1 MRKHLLLFLSLLFGF
16 QMAIAKPVDI
26 SQAQKLGQK
35 FVNANFAKARQDNN
49 LKLVYTGVSLRGET
63 CYYVFNVGQ
72 IGFVIISADDR
83 FRPIVGYSD
92 EGVFETENMSPEAKF
107 YLDKIIEARTS
118 PNVVLFDDT
127 EAEWQSVMKDGRLI
141 SRNGGREAS
150 YLVQTKWNQDSPY
163 NLYAP
168 EASGGPDGR
177 CYAGC
182 VATAM
187 SQVMKY
193 WDYPAKGSGSH
204 SYYCSYGHQSA
215 NFGQTDYNWEH
226 MPKQLIGSST
236 DEEIEAVALLMYH
249 CGVSVDMGFG
259 PGGSGAY
266 SDDVPY
272 AIKHYFSY
280 SNQADNEYRDHYSLS
295 QWQNKLKESFD
306 LQWPV
311 YYSGYSND
319 GGHAFVCDGYDDN
332 DLFHFN
338 WGWDGS
344 NDGWFVIDEID
355 FAGWAS
361 AIFNFVPSD
370 VYQYMP
376 KQPENL
382 QVASHGDMECSATL
396 TWNNPTKNIHDNDL
410 STIDQIVVT
419 RNGQV
424 IYTQSNVA
432 PGAAMEYTDHYL
444 PTMVD
449 YAVYAVVSSATGL
462 PTEAR
467 NINLGPT
474 SNWTVEMTASDAQGW
489 NGGYLSFVNSS
500 GIEIAQ
506 ATTSS
511 TSATQTV
518 EMPIG
523 HVSLCWNLPNENV
536 ENLCFVLK
544 NGQGYTVTSFE
555 GSSTELSKGM
565 FYLINNTVS
574 PEIGNAPIS
583 LSVSRQGNDAILSW
597 LDNNS
602 QTISYFI
609 YRDGLLYDIAEENHF
624 TDAGAANAFHT
635 YKVTAYN
642 AAGESAPSAERH
654 WALQG
659 ECETPMNLRYEI
671 VNSGKV
677 KIIWDAPQGES
688 PTGYKVYRRTANSEL
703 KRIKLTSSTN
713 YSDNINSLACDR
725 YQYFV
730 TAYYSATQCESAYAS
745 AQDEPSLNFIEVNKT
760 IIPFKLSHVIEGQKV
775 RLKWQEALKA
785 ESYTIYRDGEI
796 LAEGLTETE
805 YLDETIAY
813 QQDCYYEV
821 IGISGDLV
829 SSPSNTIHVDWSL
842 GSTDENCENAISVY
856 PNPASDQVFVK
867 VESQSDIEIYNL
879 MGQCVMEKQL
889 QNGSE
894 SISIAD
900 LPKGSYFIKIHSHQG
915 TATAKFIKM

>member
-1 MRKHLLLFLSLLFGF
+1 MKKHLFFLLAAMLVFNASN
-16 QMAIAKPVDI
+16 ANPVDEKT
-26 SQAQKLGQK
+26 AQKVGRN
-35 FVNANFAKARQDNN
+35 FVNAKFNLRQNAE
-49 LKLVYTGVSLRGET
+49 LKLVYTGISTRGET
-63 CYYVFNVGQ
+63 CFYAYNVNNS
-72 IGFVIISADDR
+72 GFVIVSADDR

-92 EGVFETENMSPEAKF
+92 EGVFETENMSPEARF
-107 YLDKIIEARTS
+107 YLEKIIEARTS
-118 PNVVLFDDT
+118 PNAVIFDDT
-127 EAEWQSVMKDGRLI
+127 EAEWRSVMKDGKLL

-168 EASGGPDGR
+168 EAGGGPGGR

-193 WDYPAKGSGSH
+193 WDYPTKGTGSH
-204 SYYCSYGHQSA
+204 SYHCSYGQLSA
-215 NFGQTDYNWEH
+215 NFGQTEYNWEH
-226 MPKQLIGSST
+226 MPNQLIGNST

-259 PGGSGAY
+259 PNGSGAY
-266 SDDVPY
+266 SGDVPY

-280 SNQADNEYRDHYSLS
+280 SNQANDEYRDYYSLT

-311 YYSGYSND
+311 YYSGYSDD

-332 DLFHFN
+332 DLFHYN

-382 QVASHGDMECSATL
+382 QVVSLGDTQCSATL

-410 STIDQIVVT
+410 SNIDKIVVT
-419 RNGQV
+419 RNGQI
-424 IYTQSNVA
+424 IYTQNNVA
-432 PGAAMEYTDHYL
+432 PGASMEYTDHYL
-444 PTMVD
+444 PTMVN
-449 YAVYAVVSSATGL
+449 YAVYAVVSSAKGL
-462 PTEAR
+462 PAKAE

-474 SNWTVEMTASDAQGW
+474 SNWTVEMTAPNAQGW

-506 ATTSS
+506 ATPNAA
-511 TSATQTV
+511 SATQTV

-523 HVSLCWNLPNENV
+523 HVSLCWNLPSENV
-536 ENLCFVLK
+536 ENISFVLK
-544 NGQGYTVTSFE
+544 NGAGQTVTGFE
-555 GSSTELSKGM
+555 GNSTELSKGI

-583 LSVSRQGNDAILSW
+583 LSVSREGNDAILNW
-597 LDNNS
+597 VDNNS

-609 YRDGLLYDIAEENHF
+609 YRDGLLYDIAEENRY
-624 TDAGAANAFHT
+624 TDNQAENAFHT

-642 AAGESAPSAERH
+642 AAGESSPSAECH

-659 ECETPMNLRYEI
+659 ECESPVGLRYEK
-671 VNSGKV
+671 VNSGKA
-677 KIIWDAPQGES
+677 KIIWDAPQGKA
-688 PTGYKVYRRTANSEL
+688 PAGYMVYRRTAGNEY
-703 KRIKLTSSTN
+703 KCIKLTSATS
-713 YSDNINSLACDR
+713 YIDNINSLACDR
-725 YQYFV
+725 YHYAV
-730 TAYYSATQCESAYAS
+730 TAYYSATHCESAYAT
-745 AQDEPSLNFIEVNKT
+745 AQNEPSLNYIEVNKT
-760 IIPFKLSHVIEGQKV
+760 IIPFRLSHIVEGQTI
-775 RLKWQEALKA
+775 RLTWQEALKA
-785 ESYTIYRDGEI
+785 DTYTVYRNGEI
-796 LAEGLTETE
+796 IAEGLTETE
-805 YLDETIAY
+805 YLDETVAY
-813 QQDCYYEV
+813 QQDCEYYV
-821 IGISGDLV
+821 VGISGNLV
-829 SSPSNTIHVDWSL
+829 SSPSNTIHVDWNL
-842 GSTDENCENAISVY
+842 GTTDENTESTVTVY
-856 PNPASDQVFVK
+856 PNPASDNVFVNA
-867 VESQSDIEIYNL
+867 EGQSHIEIYNL
-879 MGQCVMEKQL
+879 VGQCVKENDI
-889 QNGSE
+889 QNGNE
-894 SISIAD
+894 TISIAD
-900 LPKGSYFIKIHSHQG
+900 LPKGSYFIKVSGNHG
-915 TATAKFIKM
+915 TATVKFIKM